1 MNNIVDRRSTC
12 PLNFLDDM
20 NAPGGGM
27 ISLKERLASLNKSA
41 ENWQTCVKKD
51 EVILKRCSMPPR
63 PRPVRTQ
70 LGKENEEHAVVV
82 KSAAPMSKQSL
93 LLNLDKGL
101 DSFFLRNTA
110 VIAESVVKEL
120 DLNSIEQT
128 NILDTPKR
136 PRLRRTSK
144 TRRVA
149 TERITTLDTTSIKI
163 EEDPRDFVV
172 APVIIDEGGPIATS
186 ARQGLQAKEDYTS
199 VKSTLKH
206 ADPTSPYPPVMLIR
220 VAGEKRVDV
229 RLVAPLA
236 SSIHQN
242 AVFILVTPTRLI
254 KYEGE
259 NSNILEKT
267 KATQIC
273 IHITTKSDLFCTAS
287 KAENVSGCPRDF
299 MALLGGGEP
308 DFDLPRNTIE
318 PFENVIAKTNL
329 VLRVTD
335 DYKLQ
340 SVAKGEH
347 PRFAFLQAKETLIFD
362 FGSEV
367 YVWSGRSARKTTGRY
382 AVEYAQQLKTKR
394 VTSDASLF
402 GTELGDGRAPW
413 VLYLRVFQGVQNCLF
428 AAKFSDWQTSE
439 TKIYS
444 TPKPFQPE
452 IPLHCPDEKLHARLL
467 SDVILNLTHPE
478 PTEILED
485 QELTR
490 EMKDVVTESVTFWQL
505 IGEEMEPIEQTDV
518 FVDDSCYVIRWQYRI
533 QTSGIRRLRSGQL
546 SEKETGRERVAFF
559 YWLGA
564 KTSPKQQGLCAV
576 RLSHMDKEKHQH
588 VRVAHLLEP
597 PLFLSLFHGK
607 FIVRRSDSE
616 ATSPRVFFV
625 GGCSSAESYANE
637 IDVAPPLRSHA
648 VYLRVSPESITVI
661 AGSCADGVMVKNGLV
676 LAQAMSELRDV
687 FNLKESVRIE
697 TQAEGED
704 PKTEWI
710 RAVGRTKT
718 PRLFRIFEF
727 EAAEVLSAQY
737 HQYCPFPA
745 IQAALVDTILVDV
758 GDRLWIWNERT
769 PTTFA
774 LRVADLY
781 WKGRT
786 GDVTVIGKG
795 KEPEEFIALFAEWN
809 EWPEGYDPQSPPRP
823 LKDLIAERTQTFTVE
838 ALRSRTNLP
847 EGIDTKNLLQYL
859 SSEDFRSVFSMT
871 EEEFA
876 KLPAWKQIRLKKEA
890 GLF

>member
-1 MNNIVDRRSTC
+1 NVSDSLTCTNDMNNTVDRRSVC
-12 PLNFLDDM
+12 PLSYIEDM
-20 NAPGGGM
+20 NSLGGGM
-27 ISLKERLASLNKSA
+27 ISLKERLASLNKSS
-41 ENWQTCVKKD
+41 ENWQTRVKKD
-51 EVILKRCSMPPR
+51 EMILKRCSMPPR
-63 PRPVRTQ
+63 PRPARAQ
-70 LGKENEEHAVVV
+70 LGKENEEHGVSE
-82 KSAAPMSKQSL
+82 KSVMPMSKQSL

-101 DSFFLRNTA
+101 DSFFHRSTA
-110 VIAESVVKEL
+110 TIAESVAKEL

-136 PRLRRTSK
+136 PRLKKTSK
-144 TRRVA
+144 SRRVA
-149 TERITTLDTTSIKI
+149 TERLTNLDTESIKI
-163 EEDPRDFVV
+163 EEDPRDSLV

-206 ADPTSPYPPVMLIR
+206 ADTTSPYPPVMLIR

-229 RLVAPLA
+229 RLVAPLV

-242 AVFILVTPTRLI
+242 AVFILVTPTKLY

-273 IHITTKSDLFCTAS
+273 IHITTKSDLFCSAS
-287 KAENVSGCPRDF
+287 KAENVSGSPRDF
-299 MALLGGGEP
+299 LALLGGGEP
-308 DFDLPRNTIE
+308 DFTLPRNVIE

-367 YVWSGRSARKTTGRY
+367 YVWSGRNARKTTGRY

-394 VTSDASLF
+394 VTTDTSLF
-402 GTELGDGRAPW
+402 GAELGDGRAPW

-467 SDVILNLTHPE
+467 RSE
-478 PTEILED
+478 PTA
-485 QELTR
+485 
-490 EMKDVVTESVTFWQL
+490 
-505 IGEEMEPIEQTDV
+505 
-518 FVDDSCYVIRWQYRI
+518 
-533 QTSGIRRLRSGQL
+533 GIRIF
-546 SEKETGRERVAFF
+546 V
-559 YWLGA
+559 
-564 KTSPKQQGLCAV
+564 
-576 RLSHMDKEKHQH
+576 
-588 VRVAHLLEP
+588 
-597 PLFLSLFHGK
+597 
-607 FIVRRSDSE
+607 
-616 ATSPRVFFV
+616 V
-625 GGCSSAESYANE
+625 GGCSPAESYANE
-637 IDVAPPLRSHA
+637 IDATLPLRSHA
-648 VYLRVSPESITVI
+648 VYLKVSPESVAVI
-661 AGSCADGVMVKNGLV
+661 SGSCADRVMVKNGMI
-676 LAQAMSELRDV
+676 LAEAIRDRRKT
-687 FNLKESVRIE
+687 FNLKDSIRIE
-697 TQAEGED
+697 TQTEGED
-704 PKTEWI
+704 MEMRWI
-710 RAVGRTKT
+710 RAVGRTRT

-727 EAAEVLSAQY
+727 EAAEVLSAQF
-737 HQYCPFPA
+737 HEYCTFPA
-745 IQAALVDTILVDV
+745 TQAALVDTILVDI

-781 WKGRT
+781 WKGRA

-795 KEPEEFIALFAEWN
+795 KEPEEFVALFAEWN

-823 LKDLIAERTQTFTVE
+823 LKELIAERTQTFDVE
-838 ALRSRTNLP
+838 ALRSRTSLP

-859 SSEDFRSVFSMT
+859 SSEDFHRVFSMN